1 MCAGFEETA
10 RERIFVKRNLDT
22 ASALC
27 HISAPRDSGFSIRP
41 VILEE
46 STDNVAAAPFLVT
59 GPSVSSALSLSFLPL
74 VSRVGKVKKEK
85 KKKEEK

>member
-1 MCAGFEETA
+1 MIRVLINRRKDEACEVYAGSVETA
-10 RERIFVKRNLDT
+10 REPIFVKRDLDT

-46 STDNVAAAPFLVT
+46 SADNVAAALFLVA
-59 GPSVSSALSLSFLPL
+59 GPS
-74 VSRVGKVKKEK
+74 
-85 KKKEEK
+85 

>member
-1 MCAGFEETA
+1 MIWILINRRNTRLDHRVRAGFEETA

-59 GPSVSSALSLSFLPL
+59 GPS
-74 VSRVGKVKKEK
+74 
-85 KKKEEK
+85 

>member
-1 MCAGFEETA
+1 MIRILINRRKDEACEVCAGSKETA
-10 RERIFVKRNLDT
+10 REPIFVKRDLDT

-46 STDNVAAAPFLVT
+46 SADNVAAALFLVT
-59 GPSVSSALSLSFLPL
+59 GPS
-74 VSRVGKVKKEK
+74 
-85 KKKEEK
+85 